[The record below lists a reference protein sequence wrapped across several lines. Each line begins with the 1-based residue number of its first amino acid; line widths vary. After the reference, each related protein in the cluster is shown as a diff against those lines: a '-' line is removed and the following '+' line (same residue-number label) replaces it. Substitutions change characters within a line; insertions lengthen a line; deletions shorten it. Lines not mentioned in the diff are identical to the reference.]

1 MSLLNPSVSEELAPS
16 CIHLT
21 FALTNL
27 KKKKKKDQLTFT
39 VQEISCVKSA
49 CGQIFPFGSKLFLQS
64 AIKVV

>member
-27 KKKKKKDQLTFT
+27 KKKKKDQVTFT
-39 VQEISCVKSA
+39 VQEISSVKSA